1 MIRNYVEAWRFIYIV
16 YHGKCLSWALS
27 FFYGGAGDTEPPTC
41 FVSNSPLCMI
51 CKASDMLCE
60 ECCDI
65 KDYLCTL
72 LSAV

>member
-1 MIRNYVEAWRFIYIV
+1 MFFLGSLI
-16 YHGKCLSWALS
+16 
-27 FFYGGAGDTEPPTC
+27 FYGGAGDTEPCTC

-60 ECCDI
+60 ECYDI

-72 LSAV
+72 LSAVQQPSQCRVEHCN